1 MEKRDS
7 FGSKIGAILV
17 AAGSAIGLGSIWRFP
32 YMTGENG
39 GGAFLLIYLLCVL
52 VVGIPVMLAE
62 FTIGTYTRKSPVKA
76 YNQFSPRWKWLG
88 YNSVIVS
95 LLISGFYYI
104 VAGWSL
110 EYFVSSA
117 NGTLYQVENFHQHF
131 STFVGSWREVLY
143 TITFIVMTHAI
154 VVMGVQK
161 GLERIS
167 KIVMPVLL
175 IMLVVLV
182 FHSATLVGA
191 VEGYK
196 FLFYPDFDKAFSIQT
211 IVSAIG
217 QAFFSLSIGLG
228 CMIAYSSYFKEGTN
242 LSKTAFSV
250 SLMTFFIAVLCGM
263 VIFPAV
269 FSVEG
274 LEPTAGPTLLFETM
288 PFIFAGMPAAELWSA
303 LFFLL
308 VVLAALTSTISF
320 HEVLTQYLQENHN
333 VARKHAAR
341 ITTLATIALSIV
353 CLKWS
358 WFFNTFDM
366 VTADV
371 LMPLGGLLTAV
382 FAGWVLDRKILKS
395 QMTNNGTL
403 RARLLPLLVF
413 TLKWAAPILL
423 SVVFVWNLVF

>member
-1 MEKRDS
+1 
-7 FGSKIGAILV
+7 
-17 AAGSAIGLGSIWRFP
+17 
-32 YMTGENG
+32 
-39 GGAFLLIYLLCVL
+39 
-52 VVGIPVMLAE
+52 
-62 FTIGTYTRKSPVKA
+62 
-76 YNQFSPRWKWLG
+76 
-88 YNSVIVS
+88 
-95 LLISGFYYI
+95 
-104 VAGWSL
+104 
-110 EYFVSSA
+110 
-117 NGTLYQVENFHQHF
+117 
-131 STFVGSWREVLY
+131 
-143 TITFIVMTHAI
+143 
-154 VVMGVQK
+154 
-161 GLERIS
+161 
-167 KIVMPVLL
+167 
-175 IMLVVLV
+175 
-182 FHSATLVGA
+182 
-191 VEGYK
+191 
-196 FLFYPDFDKAFSIQT
+196 
-211 IVSAIG
+211 
-217 QAFFSLSIGLG
+217 
-228 CMIAYSSYFKEGTN
+228 MIAYSSYFKEGTN
-242 LSKTAFSV
+242 LSKTSFSV

-358 WFFNTFDM
+358 WLFNAFDM